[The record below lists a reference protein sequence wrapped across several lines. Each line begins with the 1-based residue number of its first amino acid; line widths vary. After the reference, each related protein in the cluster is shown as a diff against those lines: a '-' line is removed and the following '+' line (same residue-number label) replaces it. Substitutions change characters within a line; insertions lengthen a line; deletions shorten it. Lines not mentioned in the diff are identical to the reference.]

1 MRATK
6 AAMKSAAKRIVAT
19 LALATVA
26 LVGSAF
32 AGTGYP
38 VSGKWTYDG
47 TSEPGPSPRCNGP
60 RYMKFDGTT
69 RHDTGGGIADFKN
82 TSTVRTGAGVYRVVD
97 MFYNGQTRG
106 NVIFSLRV
114 ADADLFQARPAHAA
128 PLRLTLA
135 EIL

>member
-1 MRATK
+1 MQATK

-47 TSEPGPSPRCNGP
+47 ASEPGPAPKCNGP
-60 RYMKFDGTT
+60 RYMKFDGAT

-82 TSTVRTGAGVYRVVD
+82 TSTVQTGAGVYRVVD

-114 ADADLFQARPAHAA
+114 ADADHIQINYSKGGQ
-128 PLRLTLA
+128 LTLRRCA
-135 EIL
+135 